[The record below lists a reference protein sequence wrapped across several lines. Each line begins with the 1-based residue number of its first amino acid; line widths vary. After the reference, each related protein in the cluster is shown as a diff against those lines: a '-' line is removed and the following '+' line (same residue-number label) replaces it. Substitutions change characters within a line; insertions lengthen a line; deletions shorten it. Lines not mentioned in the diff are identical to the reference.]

1 MLLSPQGRIRGVPRM
16 APPALRSCVSTKL
29 HNRKDHIM
37 DTTLITVFINST
49 LDVAWPLLPP
59 EILAQLAWV

>member
-1 MLLSPQGRIRGVPRM
+1 
-16 APPALRSCVSTKL
+16 
-29 HNRKDHIM
+29 M
-37 DTTLITVFINST
+37 DTTLITVFINSA